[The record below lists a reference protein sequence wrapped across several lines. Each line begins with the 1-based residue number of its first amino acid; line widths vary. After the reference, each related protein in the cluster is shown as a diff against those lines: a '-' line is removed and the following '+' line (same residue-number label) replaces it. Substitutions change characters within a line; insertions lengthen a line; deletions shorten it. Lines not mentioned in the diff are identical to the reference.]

1 MFKIH
6 PLLVCAFTVIMM
18 ISCEEDYVLVKKDFK
33 PKIVVNSIFKPGE
46 NWIVNIST
54 SKDILDET
62 SEIHKIKNATVY
74 IYEKRTNGNV
84 IPLKHTADGNYTS
97 PIYPPVADRTYELW
111 VSVPSYDPI
120 RAVSQAPKN
129 ANIVNIITDIV
140 DKKVTKVNFQV
151 KDEINNYLIW
161 NFIKSDI
168 KNPLDSSFNGNP
180 ADLVT
185 GIVKYN
191 NLTNISNLLIGLT
204 DAENNAVTSDGKFTS
219 SVINDDP
226 KNPDGTSGNPDQSV
240 TETKKFLRFIT
251 ASGDLYNYYKSVEKF
266 LSAPNHNSS
275 ISNAPQ
281 IHSNITNGLGIFA
294 GYTEEFKEIK

>member
-1 MFKIH
+1 
-6 PLLVCAFTVIMM
+6 M

-62 SEIHKIKNATVY
+62 SEIRKIKNATVIIRQKSNGTE
-74 IYEKRTNGNV
+74 IYLQHIG
-84 IPLKHTADGNYTS
+84 DGNYTS
-97 PIYPPVADRTYELW
+97 KIHPPLPDKTYELL
-111 VSVPSYDPI
+111 VALPGYDPI
-120 RAVSQAPKN
+120 KAVSQAPKN
-129 ANIVNIITDIV
+129 ANIINIISDIV

-151 KDEINNYLIW
+151 KDDINNYLIW